1 MGKTIGNP
9 ALSSINLGNVYNK
22 SLPSTAATTAGSIGD
37 FASGVAGAIPTLT
50 DAENNAL
57 LSSITGTGGQAAT
70 AAQTLNRNL
79 NSDYYST
86 LDSASSGAK
95 SAIGAINLGG
105 LSPGE
110 EAATE
115 RSLNQTNVGG
125 GNLGL
130 NNGTNIVSNAMNFGG
145 AFNNKIGLM
154 DNAVNTATG
163 VANTAAGNA
172 GFNPISVATGG
183 LAPANTLA
191 TTATGANEGLSNALM
206 SMISGNNAAATS
218 GNYANSSANSV
229 PNYLSSSG
237 SLLGGLSSC

>member
-9 ALSSINLGNVYNK
+9 ALSSVNLGNVYNK

-70 AAQTLNRNL
+70 AAQALNKNL
-79 NSDYYST
+79 NPDYYST
-86 LDSASSGAK
+86 LDSAASGAN
-95 SAIGAINLGG
+95 SAINAIGLGG

-110 EAATE
+110 DAATE
-115 RSLNQTNVGG
+115 RSLNQTNAGS

-154 DNAVNTATG
+154 NNAVNTATG
-163 VANTAAGNA
+163 VANAAANNG
-172 GFNPISVATGG
+172 GFNPVSIATGG
-183 LAPANTLA
+183 VSTGSNLASTSTSANTS
-191 TTATGANEGLSNALM
+191 LSDALM
-206 SMISGNNAAATS
+206 GMISGNNAAATS
-218 GNYANSSANSV
+218 GNYANSSANSTPAFMGAIPSV
-229 PNYLSSSG
+229 
-237 SLLGGLSSC
+237 SC